1 MSSCRILRRD
11 PLQVDPDADDR
22 NRDPEQLQDPEA
34 GYWQW
39 DPPGAAAEAAKS
51 PPNLPGMDPDG

>member
-22 NRDPEQLQDPEA
+22 NRDPEQLQ
-34 GYWQW
+34 G
-39 DPPGAAAEAAKS
+39 GKSSAKS
-51 PPNLPGMDPDG
+51 AGDGSGRVNHHPGGGGGK

>member
-1 MSSCRILRRD
+1 M
-11 PLQVDPDADDR
+11 DPDADDR